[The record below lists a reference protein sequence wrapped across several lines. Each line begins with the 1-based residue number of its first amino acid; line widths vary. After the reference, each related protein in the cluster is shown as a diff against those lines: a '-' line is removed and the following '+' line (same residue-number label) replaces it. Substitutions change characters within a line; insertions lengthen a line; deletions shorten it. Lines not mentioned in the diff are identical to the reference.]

1 MEILS
6 DEYRVFGGKRLSG
19 ETSVQGAK
27 NAALPIL
34 AASLLV
40 PGVTVL
46 TGCPDILDVKV
57 MLEILG
63 ELGCEVSQYGDT
75 VAVDASQLTKSEVPE
90 YLMREMRSSIMLLGA
105 LLGRCGE
112 GAISAPGGCAI
123 GLRPIDMHLAAIESL
138 GAEVIQ
144 GKNRVTCRW
153 RKAGA
158 AEVILPYPSVGATEN
173 TMFSAVRLPGTTLIR
188 GAAKEPEIID
198 LQQALCA
205 MGARVQGAG
214 SSVIRIDGVAALHP
228 ACYQVMPDRIAAATL
243 LAAGASAGGDI
254 FVKGARGCEMVP
266 ALNVL
271 RRMGAEVSDGS
282 DGIRLRRKGHL
293 RSAGIIETAPYPGF
307 PTDMQAPF
315 MAVACSAD
323 GVTTVNENVFENR
336 FRHVPELMKLG
347 ADITVSERT
356 ATVTGVTKLRGGA
369 VEAAELRGG
378 AALIIAGLAAEG
390 KTTVSGRKY
399 IDRGYENIA
408 RDLTALGV
416 KIEGAKKEE

>member
-1 MEILS
+1 
-6 DEYRVFGGKRLSG
+6 
-19 ETSVQGAK
+19 
-27 NAALPIL
+27 
-34 AASLLV
+34 
-40 PGVTVL
+40 
-46 TGCPDILDVKV
+46 
-57 MLEILG
+57 
-63 ELGCEVSQYGDT
+63 
-75 VAVDASQLTKSEVPE
+75 
-90 YLMREMRSSIMLLGA
+90 
-105 LLGRCGE
+105 
-112 GAISAPGGCAI
+112 
-123 GLRPIDMHLAAIESL
+123 
-138 GAEVIQ
+138 
-144 GKNRVTCRW
+144 
-153 RKAGA
+153 
-158 AEVILPYPSVGATEN
+158 
-173 TMFSAVRLPGTTLIR
+173 
-188 GAAKEPEIID
+188 
-198 LQQALCA
+198 
-205 MGARVQGAG
+205 
-214 SSVIRIDGVAALHP
+214 
-228 ACYQVMPDRIAAATL
+228 MPDRIAAATL

-254 FVKGARGCEMVP
+254 FVKGARGLDMVP

-282 DGIRLRRKGHL
+282 DGIRLRRNGHL

-390 KTTVSGRKY
+390 MSTVSGRKY